1 LNTPNREYE
10 RLLRVLYEEYEAKF
24 AKSKAAHAR
33 AGEVLVD
40 GVSHAARLF
49 EPYPFRAA
57 AAKGARVY
65 DIDGNELIDF
75 WQGHYANILGHN
87 PAVVREALTKALKLG
102 SGLQT
107 GIPEERQAE
116 FSLALAEATGSER
129 VRLTTSGTLAT
140 MYAIMLS
147 RAFTGRNLVVK
158 VSGGW
163 HGAHPLALKG
173 VHRTADGFD
182 QVDSTGLPDTTARE
196 IIVTPFND
204 VDSLR
209 KIFRSMGDRIAC
221 FILEPTLG
229 SGFIPAT
236 AEFMSAA
243 RELTNRCG
251 ALLILD
257 QVITGFRYCAS
268 GVDRLYKVR
277 PDLSTFGK
285 IIGGGM
291 PVSAVAG
298 RADVM
303 DLACHEL
310 EKRVWFNGGTF
321 SAHPLSLLAGKT
333 MIDHLRHHETEIYP
347 TLAAR
352 AERLRTGVEKAFAD
366 RGILARCTGHADRS
380 VAAGSLVGLYF
391 PVRDDFYASSADEMQ
406 DPNLCDVTLRDK
418 ALKVGMLLQD
428 VYTMQGLGALS
439 YSHTDQDLER
449 VFEAC
454 DVFARRVVANG

>member
-1 LNTPNREYE
+1 MTTAHRDYD
-10 RLLRVLYEEYEAKF
+10 RLLRVLYEEYEKKF
-24 AKSKAAHAR
+24 ARSKAAHGRAR
-33 AGEVLVD
+33 AVLVD
-40 GVSHAARLF
+40 GVSHSARLF
-49 EPYPFRAA
+49 EPYPFRVAA
-57 AAKGARVY
+57 ATGARVY

-87 PAVVREALTKALKLG
+87 PAVVREALTKALEQG

-116 FSLALAEATGSER
+116 FSLTLAEATGSER

-163 HGAHPLALKG
+163 HGGHPLALKG

-182 QVDSTGLPDTTARE
+182 QVDSTGLPETTARE

-209 KIFRSMGDRIAC
+209 KIFRSVGDRIAC
-221 FILEPTLG
+221 FILEPTMG
-229 SGFIPAT
+229 GGFIPAT

-243 RELTNRCG
+243 RELTRRYG
-251 ALLILD
+251 ALFILD
-257 QVITGFRYCAS
+257 EVITGLRYCAS
-268 GVDRLYKVR
+268 GVGRLYKVR

-291 PVSAVAG
+291 PVSAVVG
-298 RADVM
+298 RADVIG
-303 DLACHEL
+303 LARCEL
-310 EKRVWFNGGTF
+310 ERRVWFNGGTF

-333 MIDHLRHHETEIYP
+333 MIDYLRQHEADIYP
-347 TLAAR
+347 ALATR
-352 AERLRTGVEKAFAD
+352 AERLRTGVEEAFAD
-366 RGILARCTGHADRS
+366 RAILARCTGHTDRS

-391 PVRDDFYASSADEMQ
+391 PLRDDFYAASADEMQ

-418 ALKVGMLLQD
+418 ALKVGMLLQN
-428 VYTMQGLGALS
+428 VHTMQGLGALS
-439 YSHTDQDLER
+439 YSHTDQDLAQ

-454 DVFARRVVANG
+454 DAFARRVVANG

>member
-1 LNTPNREYE
+1 LTANHHDHESLVRA
-10 RLLRVLYEEYEAKF
+10 LYQEYEAKF
-24 AKSKAAHAR
+24 PNSKAAHMR
-33 AGEVLVD
+33 ASKVLID
-40 GVSHAARLF
+40 GISHAARLF
-49 EPYPFRAA
+49 EPYPFRGV

-65 DIDGNELIDF
+65 DLDGNELIDF

-87 PAVVREALTKALKLG
+87 PAVVRDVLAKALEEG

-116 FSLALAEATGSER
+116 LALTLTEATGAER
-129 VRLTTSGTLAT
+129 VRLTTAGTLAT

-147 RAFTGRNLVVK
+147 RAFTGRKVIVK
-158 VSGGW
+158 ASGGW

-173 VHRTADGFD
+173 IHRTAAGFD
-182 QVDSTGLPDTTARE
+182 QVDSTGVPQTTAQE

-209 KIFRSMGDRIAC
+209 KIFRSVGDRIAC
-221 FILEPTLG
+221 FIFEPTLG

-236 AEFMSAA
+236 VEFMTAA
-243 RELTNRCG
+243 RELTERYG

-268 GVDRLYKVR
+268 GVDTLYKVR

-291 PVSAVAG
+291 PLSALVG

-303 DLACHEL
+303 DLARHDL
-310 EKRVWFNGGTF
+310 EKRVWVNGGTF
-321 SAHPLSLLAGKT
+321 SAHPLSLLAAIT
-333 MIDHLRHHETEIYP
+333 MTNYLREHEAEIYP
-347 TLAAR
+347 TLASR
-352 AERLRTGVEKAFAD
+352 AERLRIGVEKAFAS
-366 RGILARCTGHADRS
+366 RGVLVRCTGHIDQS
-380 VAAGSLVGLYF
+380 VAPGSLVGLYF
-391 PVRDDFYASSADEMQ
+391 PLRDDFYASSADEMQ

-418 ALKVGMLLQD
+418 ALKVGMLLQN
-428 VYTMQGLGALS
+428 VNTKQGLGALS
-439 YSHTDQDLER
+439 YSHTDQDLEQ

-454 DVFARRVVANG
+454 DAFAQRVATDR